1 MKEHG
6 KDPIDSPLQE
16 QANSVNVYMTS
27 HAVSLWGLLFSLQYE
42 KFPESRVLH
51 QLCVC
56 IYK

>member
-51 QLCVC
+51 
-56 IYK
+56 